1 MASAGTLL
9 SDLGEG
15 GPQGGADG
23 DLVQKILQDMNA
35 PTQPHSSFGAGQR
48 PPPPPM
54 PQQQPIY
61 QQQMA
66 GSTSGMTMDANIP
79 TSHIIGNEHPTPA
92 DFAAA
97 MTGMS
102 GQRPSEQRL
111 VGMPGAYTGPQQQM
125 PQIYQAPTKNFY
137 SRVLEEVKVPFV
149 VTLLFF
155 LFSLPPIRVLIAH
168 YIPSLIRPTGD
179 FTMLGLGAVA
189 AIVGL
194 VFWILQRIIAPLLSF

>member
-15 GPQGGADG
+15 GPQGGDG

-35 PTQPHSSFGAGQR
+35 PTQSSSFGAGQR
-48 PPPPPM
+48 PPPPPL

-66 GSTSGMTMDANIP
+66 GSTAGMAMDSQIP

-97 MTGMS
+97 MAGMS
-102 GQRPSEQRL
+102 AQRPSEQML
-111 VGMPGAYTGPQQQM
+111 MPGAYAAPLQQQM
-125 PQIYQAPTKNFY
+125 VPQVYQAPSKNFY

-149 VTLLFF
+149 VALLFF
-155 LFSLPPIRVLIAH
+155 VFSLPPIRVLIAH
-168 YIPSLIRPTGD
+168 YIPSFIRPTGD
-179 FTMLGLGAVA
+179 FTVVGLGAVA
-189 AIVGL
+189 AIVGAF
-194 VFWILQRIIAPLLSF
+194 FWILHRIIAPLLSF